1 MEPLVQALLDPAAYD
16 HPVAAVQLL
25 ETHISWVFL
34 TGPFAY
40 KVKKPVNLG
49 FVDFSSAERR
59 LYCCQEEVRLNRR
72 LAPDLYLGVV
82 PIHGPPERASFHG
95 SGAVIEAAVQMRQFR
110 QEDLLPE
117 ALARHAVQPALID
130 RLAQE
135 LAGFHA
141 TAATAPAGAPWG
153 TAEQVLQPALA
164 NLDTLA
170 QCGRLPA
177 DHGALRHWITAELKR
192 LDPLLRNRCDGGR
205 IRECHGDLHLGNMAL
220 HGGRITVFD
229 GLEFSEALR
238 WIDPISDLAFLLMDL
253 RQRGHAELALRLLN
267 GWLEAGGDHGGLR
280 LLPWYSAYRALVR
293 AKVTA
298 LRLAQGELPAA
309 EVDRLEGD
317 LAAYLAAARQAMAPP
332 RGSLV
337 ITHGVSG
344 SGKSHAAGL
353 LRQRGWIQLRSDVE
367 RLRLFGRWGSAG
379 FDPSLGADPYA
390 ASVSEALY
398 GTVLEDAAA
407 AALAAGLAV
416 VVDATFLKRQQRQ
429 GFRRLAAAAGVGFGI
444 LDCPVSTELARHRIA
459 SRQASGVDPS
469 EADASVLEQQL
480 AGQEPLDSAERAWVV
495 DLGDPLLS
503 SLGEALPVPPCASAG
518 A

>member
-34 TGPFAY
+34 TGTFAY

-59 LYCCQEEVRLNRR
+59 LHCCQEEVRLNRR
-72 LAPDLYLGVV
+72 LAPELYLGVV

-95 SGAVIEAAVQMRQFR
+95 SGAVIEVAVQMRQFR

-117 ALARHAVQPALID
+117 ALGRHAVQPALID
-130 RLAQE
+130 RLARE
-135 LAGFHA
+135 LAAFHA
-141 TAATAPAGAPWG
+141 TAAKAPAGAPWG
-153 TAEQVLQPALA
+153 TPEQVLQPALA

-177 DHGALRHWITAELKR
+177 DHGALRHWITAELER
-192 LDPLLRNRCDGGR
+192 LDPLLRHRCDGGR

-220 HGGRITVFD
+220 HDGRITVFD

-267 GWLEAGGDHGGLR
+267 GWLEAGGDHGALR
-280 LLPWYSAYRALVR
+280 LLPWYIAYRALVR

-317 LAAYLAAARQAMAPP
+317 LVSYLSAARQAMAPP
-332 RGSLV
+332 RGALV

-344 SGKSHAAGL
+344 SGKSHAAAL
-353 LRQRGWIQLRSDVE
+353 LRERGWIQLRSDVE

-379 FDPSLGADPYA
+379 VDPSLGADPYA

-429 GFRRLAAAAGVGFGI
+429 GFRRLAAVAGAGFGI
-444 LDCPVSTELARHRIA
+444 LDCPVTTALARRRIA

-480 AGQEPLDSAERAWVV
+480 AGQVPLDSAERAWVV
-495 DLGDPLLS
+495 EPRDLLLS
-503 SLGEALPVPPCASAG
+503 SLGEGLPVPCSTSQG